1 MSTSYRQWLTL
12 RMIPRHPRKIDTAT
26 IEDRLKSQGF
36 NVHRRTIQRDLESF
50 SETFPL
56 LCDDRD
62 KPYGWSW
69 SPDAAA
75 FDIPQMDPTTALTFR
90 MADRFLAS
98 LMPPATLDLLQPY
111 IRHASRVLDDIDRKH
126 LQAWPDKVR
135 ILSRSQPLAPPDIDP
150 HVLAI
155 VYESLLEG
163 KRFSVV
169 YRRRGELDPVEY
181 TVNPLGIVML
191 DAVSYLVCT
200 MRDYNQLK
208 DVRQLSLHRMLAAQ
222 RLEEPGI
229 VPEAFSLHKYIDSG
243 AFTYLRGEES
253 IRLKALFEKDAALH
267 LGETPLG
274 ENQVLT
280 EIDNET
286 VQLETTIPDT
296 AQLRWW
302 LLGFGGRVE
311 VMEPVALRDDF
322 RTQAKQM
329 MKWYGED

>member
-1 MSTSYRQWLTL
+1 ML
-12 RMIPRHPRKIDTAT
+12 RMIPRHPRKIDSAT
-26 IEDRLKSQGF
+26 IEERLKSQGF
-36 NVHRRTIQRDLESF
+36 QVHRRTIQRDLEFF

-69 SPDAAA
+69 SSEAAS
-75 FDIPQMDPTTALTFR
+75 FDIPQMDPSTALTFR

-98 LMPPATLDLLQPY
+98 VMPPTTLDLLQPY

-126 LQAWPDKVR
+126 LQEWPEKIRV
-135 ILSRSQPLAPPDIDP
+135 LSRSQPLAPPDISPD
-150 HVLAI
+150 VLAV

-169 YRRRGELDPVEY
+169 YRRRGETDSVEY

-191 DAVSYLVCT
+191 DTVSYLVCT

-208 DVRQLSLHRMLAAQ
+208 DVRQLSLHRMLEA
-222 RLEEPGI
+222 REMEEPGI
-229 VPEAFSLHKYIDSG
+229 VPDGFSLQTYIDDG
-243 AFTYLRGEES
+243 AFTYLRGENS
-253 IRLKALFEKDAALH
+253 IRLTVKFERDAALH
-267 LGETPLG
+267 LWETPLG
-274 ENQVLT
+274 GDQVLT
-280 EIDNET
+280 EVEGDT
-286 VQLETTIPDT
+286 VLLETTVPDT

-311 VMEPVALRDDF
+311 VIEPFALREEF
-322 RTQAKQM
+322 KRQAEKMLLAYKQ
-329 MKWYGED
+329 

>member
-26 IEDRLKSQGF
+26 IEERLKSQGF
-36 NVHRRTIQRDLESF
+36 QVHRRTIQRDLESF

-56 LCDDRD
+56 MCDDRD

-75 FDIPQMDPTTALTFR
+75 FDIPQMDPATALTFR

-98 LMPPATLDLLQPY
+98 VMPPATLDLLQPY
-111 IRHASRVLDDIDRKH
+111 IRHASRVLDNIDRKH

-135 ILSRSQPLAPPDIDP
+135 ILSRSQPLDPPDIDP

-155 VYESLLEG
+155 VYESMLEG

-169 YRRRGELDPVEY
+169 YRRRGELVPVEY

-191 DAVSYLVCT
+191 DTVSYLVCT
-200 MRDYNQLK
+200 MRDYDQMK
-208 DVRQLSLHRMLAAQ
+208 DIRQLSLHRMLEARKMDEQ
-222 RLEEPGI
+222 GI
-229 VPEAFSLHKYIDSG
+229 IPEGFSLQEYIDSG
-243 AFTYLRGEES
+243 AFTYLRGNS
-253 IRLKALFEKDAALH
+253 CIRLKALFEKDAAIH
-267 LGETPLG
+267 LWETPLG
-274 ENQVLT
+274 DDQVLT
-280 EIDNET
+280 KIGNES
-286 VQLETTIPDT
+286 VQVETTVPDT

-311 VMEPVALRDDF
+311 VLEPVALRDEF
-322 RTQAKQM
+322 RIQAKLM

>member
-26 IEDRLKSQGF
+26 IEERLKSQGF
-36 NVHRRTIQRDLESF
+36 QVHRRTIQRDLESF

-75 FDIPQMDPTTALTFR
+75 FDIPQMDPATALAFR
-90 MADRFLAS
+90 MADRFLTSA
-98 LMPPATLDLLQPY
+98 MPPAILYLLQPY
-111 IRHASRVLDDIDRKH
+111 IQHASRVLNDIDRKH

-135 ILSRSQPLAPPDIDP
+135 ILSRSQPLVPPDVSPD
-150 HVLAI
+150 VLAV

-169 YRRRGELDPVEY
+169 YRRRGELDSVEY

-191 DAVSYLVCT
+191 DTVSYLVCT
-200 MRDYNQLK
+200 MRDYNQHN
-208 DVRQLSLHRMLAAQ
+208 DVRQLSLHRMLEA
-222 RLEEPGI
+222 RKMEDPGI
-229 VPEAFSLHKYIDSG
+229 VPDGFSLQAYIDGG
-243 AFTYLRGEES
+243 AFTYLRGESS
-253 IRLKALFEKDAALH
+253 IRLKAKFERDAALH
-267 LGETPLG
+267 LLETPLG
-274 ENQVLT
+274 DGQVLT
-280 EIDNET
+280 ATDGDS
-286 VQLETTIPDT
+286 VLLETTVQDT

-311 VMEPVALRDDF
+311 VIEPRSLREEF
-322 RTQAKQM
+322 RGYAKTM
-329 MKWYGED
+329 MKSYEK